1 MNGEEGEHSCSALT
15 RVPKGKEQYQ
25 ETLEVKRILGPIPAS
40 EPKAGG
46 IKARC
51 RGRELRGVGEQVWV
65 SVGRCGRGDYST
77 SILVS

>member
-1 MNGEEGEHSCSALT
+1 MIREEGDHSCSALT

-46 IKARC
+46 IER
-51 RGRELRGVGEQVWV
+51 
-65 SVGRCGRGDYST
+65 S
-77 SILVS
+77 